1 MRKISLIF
9 VILFSLNSL
18 ALNIRPE
25 DLYDYDLGEQ
35 PCLEE
40 VLVHIGFSIMFAS
53 LACGCIAIQEKI
65 KKKMISRVASIIAFI
80 CILGT
85 AYNFLP
91 CIATF
96 WFWIIV
102 VCIVVVS
109 VIVGLIVQ
117 SIMRTHAFLYFAG
130 LLCH

>member
-1 MRKISLIF
+1 MRKIGFIL
-9 VILFSLNSL
+9 VILYPFNLL

-25 DLYDYDLGEQ
+25 DLYDYYFGTQ

-40 VLVHIGFSIMFAS
+40 VLVHIGLSIMFAS
-53 LACGCIAIQEKI
+53 LACGCIAIQEKT
-65 KKKMISRVASIIAFI
+65 KKKMISRVVSIIAFV

-91 CIATF
+91 CMATF
-96 WFWIIV
+96 WFWIIAV
-102 VCIVVVS
+102 SIVVVA

-117 SIMRTHAFLYFAG
+117 NIMRSHDKN
-130 LLCH
+130 CHKPTQTI

>member
-65 KKKMISRVASIIAFI
+65 KKK
-80 CILGT
+80 
-85 AYNFLP
+85 
-91 CIATF
+91 
-96 WFWIIV
+96 
-102 VCIVVVS
+102 
-109 VIVGLIVQ
+109 
-117 SIMRTHAFLYFAG
+117 
-130 LLCH
+130 